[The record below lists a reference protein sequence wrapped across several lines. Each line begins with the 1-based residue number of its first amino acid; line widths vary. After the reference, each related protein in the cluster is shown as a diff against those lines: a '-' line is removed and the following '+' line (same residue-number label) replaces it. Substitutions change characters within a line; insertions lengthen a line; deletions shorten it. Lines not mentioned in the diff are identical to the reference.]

1 MKTTSAIPI
10 FQVSNVDASLKHYTS
25 VFGFVE
31 DFRFDDYA
39 GVKLGDVRL
48 HLSGHGIH
56 ERPIG
61 GGTAFP
67 IHVLRD
73 TYQARKPGDRPV
85 HILIISD
92 DGVTTLFAN
101 DERGASGWDISRMA
115 LQKGGGGGS
124 MLARCGRHVRSRTSS
139 AQLYQRPGSGSGTY
153 PRRNR
158 ARSLPRS
165 RPQAKAPK

>member
-25 VFGFVE
+25 VLGFVE

-61 GGTAFP
+61 GGTA
-67 IHVLRD
+67 
-73 TYQARKPGDRPV
+73 Y
-85 HILIISD
+85 ILCDEVD
-92 DGVTTLFAN
+92 DYCAK
-101 DERGASGWDISRMA
+101 IK
-115 LQKGGGGGS
+115 QKGAVVKSDPKDYPYGMRDFMSVDPDGNH
-124 MLARCGRHVRSRTSS
+124 LAFGCEAKTSNKAMQPTDGR
-139 AQLYQRPGSGSGTY
+139 SG
-153 PRRNR
+153 
-158 ARSLPRS
+158 A
-165 RPQAKAPK
+165 